1 MKTNFELVSEMNT
14 AFGNPKGDPTNID
27 WTKVQKQCLNIP
39 DEVGELFAALG
50 GHAKGTAAHN
60 AIVLAVNEFKNVL
73 ANSLRVASDGPDLH
87 GVRDALC
94 DIPVFTYGA
103 QHWMGIDGD
112 RDMRSVVAGVMTR
125 FIKDDADLEATIA
138 THAAKGISEVYFEGE
153 FPTLIMKSAVDQP
166 DAPAGKFLK
175 SASYRDAVFY
185 DVRNPNWCAGCEP
198 DTCSGCVSAEGERS
212 DATTDSAGDKSFS
225 FAETG
230 DASGNTDFDF
240 DAPAQETGELSPTQ
254 SLDGTPEHDSSEEEE
269 DDTCYECDKSL
280 EDCEC
285 GEDL

>member
-103 QHWMGIDGD
+103 QHLMGIDGD

-125 FIKDDADLEATIA
+125 FIKDDDDLEATMA

-212 DATTDSAGDKSFS
+212 DAGAVLLNHAEGTTEQTDFAEKPTDDGAGDSSFS
-225 FAETG
+225 FAEKPAADTSV
-230 DASGNTDFDF
+230 DEPTCPDCDF
-240 DAPAQETGELSPTQ
+240 PAN
-254 SLDGTPEHDSSEEEE
+254 DCDCE
-269 DDTCYECDKSL
+269 DDL
-280 EDCEC
+280 
-285 GEDL
+285 